1 MTSLMFGTLSSTG
14 VPADEEV
21 VRSTATPVE
30 MDAPAAMQE
39 DMPEQQEVET
49 DPNPHLG
56 MVNRQLASKWV
67 EGQQSV
73 PQEIPVYGAEN
84 AANQLINQ
92 QVATSGTAAAREAA
106 GIRGHGTLSYAVG
119 IEPVQ
124 GLVDGHRMGND
135 YFTTNKRNIQ
145 DGMRHDMSVPPGT
158 DQSTKG
164 AVAALGKENAR
175 KAAEAAM
182 YQAFWNGGQRA

>member
-1 MTSLMFGTLSSTG
+1 VTSLMFGTLSSTG